1 MHSTSA
7 QSKSKWAT
15 FSSNHSENLKAP
27 PGRMSSA
34 DGAKGLCPLDSR
46 NFFEKKLTKSF
57 PPPAGGDESS
67 GCIDIRIYSA
77 ARPAGRDGGPG
88 GILQNLILM
97 MEVLYHAY
105 TGRETDRRL

>member
-34 DGAKGLCPLDSR
+34 DSAKGLCPLDTR

-57 PPPAGGDESS
+57 TPA
-67 GCIDIRIYSA
+67 A
-77 ARPAGRDGGPG
+77 AGTGAFSFFVIFLNLGYLPAK
-88 GILQNLILM
+88 I
-97 MEVLYHAY
+97 
-105 TGRETDRRL
+105 T